1 MNSVILQSLR
11 LYCTGQQDDWPE
23 LLPSIMMAYRMTPA
37 TQSTQHSPFFLLFGR
52 EMRLPI
58 DTSLTPKST
67 LSANFKTH
75 LSNVLQNL
83 EIARKIAAEN
93 IKNAQ
98 EKYKE
103 QYDKRTEEPK
113 YSPADRVWL
122 YCTKVPVGMAPKL
135 HKKCVG
141 PYYIVYLGPHNTYKL
156 RRCGDNKEVKVLVN
170 ATRLKPY
177 FDPNE
182 RPTNPPPGYEHLTQ
196 PLNAE
201 HIPDDDVQPHN
212 IPNTQPDID
221 IHNKGKHPKN
231 PKYKVKIK
239 KSKPQEKKDQTE
251 KVLQNE
257 SQQNQ
262 TQPKQQKDA
271 STSDQDPKP
280 DDTSNWQNQ
289 YSETTEAKPQKF
301 PVDEIDKIIQSKRS
315 NNILYYRIKWK
326 DANKQSTWE
335 YASTIPEVFIRKY
348 HVHKTM
354 SGRKRKRPLLKKNR
368 FFDDLPPPFEE
379 RRKGEPVYVEGYSE
393 TYDLSNQ
400 KLIKHDPFSNST
412 VMSSVPFPISH
423 RKQEIQPYLNKLF
436 DCLQEINYDLWQST
450 IALCDDGTPEE
461 AKMVRAVFTSNL
473 NNPIESTYFKVFVQN
488 SREPIWLPFN
498 QAPLKYV
505 RQFLYRIRAKIQQQ
519 GKIFQSNKN
528 K

>member
-1 MNSVILQSLR
+1 MGRTILH
-11 LYCTGQQDDWPE
+11 C
-23 LLPSIMMAYRMTPA
+23 
-37 TQSTQHSPFFLLFGR
+37 
-52 EMRLPI
+52 
-58 DTSLTPKST
+58 
-67 LSANFKTH
+67 
-75 LSNVLQNL
+75 
-83 EIARKIAAEN
+83 
-93 IKNAQ
+93 
-98 EKYKE
+98 
-103 QYDKRTEEPK
+103 
-113 YSPADRVWL
+113 
-122 YCTKVPVGMAPKL
+122 
-135 HKKCVG
+135 
-141 PYYIVYLGPHNTYKL
+141 LGPHNTYKL

-221 IHNKGKHPKN
+221 THSKGKHPKN
-231 PKYKVKIK
+231 PKYKAKIK

-251 KVLQNE
+251 KALQNE

-289 YSETTEAKPQKF
+289 YSETTEAKSQKF

-335 YASTIPEVFIRKY
+335 YARTIPEVFIHEY

-354 SGRKRKRPLLKKNR
+354 SGRKRKCPLLKKNR

-379 RRKGEPVYVEGYSE
+379 RRKGEPVYVVGYSE

-423 RKQEIQPYLNKLF
+423 RKQEIQPYLNKPF

-450 IALCDDGTPEE
+450 IA
-461 AKMVRAVFTSNL
+461 R
-473 NNPIESTYFKVFVQN
+473 
-488 SREPIWLPFN
+488 
-498 QAPLKYV
+498 
-505 RQFLYRIRAKIQQQ
+505 
-519 GKIFQSNKN
+519 
-528 K
+528 